1 MIGEG
6 LCIPLRGRK
15 INSGRVRVDT
25 GIFHDFFHFCNEGF
39 RRNQGDADFIT
50 DNNQACTDGYTVLV
64 PRVFRDDDLS
74 SVIDGNHSPDAFARR
89 RRRDNADPF
98 DRSVF
103 EQAVYHY
110 AVYFRKETAFLNIR
124 NRRPVFPLGI
134 GLSGDVDSSRNLF
147 LRKAVDCSKHT
158 CYSNA
163 EAIWR

>member
-6 LCIPLRGRK
+6 LCIPLR
-15 INSGRVRVDT
+15 
-25 GIFHDFFHFCNEGF
+25 
-39 RRNQGDADFIT
+39 A

-110 AVYFRKETAFLNIR
+110 AVYFRKETAFLNIL

-134 GLSGDVDSSRNLF
+134 GLSGDVDPSRNLF